1 MVAIK
6 LYQPEEIVLNYFKT
20 WGYTSPEVLSQM
32 AAHFLMEHKDFLSM
46 DEILISLNKIAAT
59 VAEQVMGKPTL
70 PIEQQVAYF
79 KMVFLSESLAGK
91 CSLFMPLTQKAVD
104 EMKKVYAFH
113 TMQTS
118 PSLVKSVMVPQKIKV
133 YKPLLPLKKALL
145 DLGRKVKKY
154 VTK

>member
-20 WGYTSPEVLSQM
+20 WGYIGPDVLSQM
-32 AAHFLMEHKDFLSM
+32 ATYFLTENKDSLSM
-46 DEILISLNKIAAT
+46 DEILIRLNKTAAS

-79 KMVFLSESLAGK
+79 KMVFLSEGLAQK
-91 CSLFMPLTQKAVD
+91 YPLFMPMTQKALD
-104 EMKKVYAFH
+104 DLKKVYAAH

-118 PSLVKSVMVPQKIKV
+118 PTLVKSVMVPQKIKV
-133 YKPLLPLKKALL
+133 YKPLLPLKKALI

-154 VTK
+154 VAK